1 MLGKTCYLTS
11 SHISL
16 QASHLKLGGDCLTFM
31 SPHILWPPS
40 LTHFSALTLFFYS
53 DTHSLSHL
61 LSDAILDRVT
71 WAPRLQM
78 EREKKWGSEVEERSD
93 VTSQRCWQHVLCSA
107 LANTM
112 PKKREIRPRS
122 SKQLPKHPRHE
133 SWGETAGGIQSAGP
147 SIQSSSF
154 HYAPTRPQRCTSQTS
169 SNTLQCEHTW
179 RNRKRVEKT
188 SIW

>member
-16 QASHLKLGGDCLTFM
+16 QASHLKTWWRLSYFYV
-31 SPHILWPPS
+31 PS
-40 LTHFSALTLFFYS
+40 HSVAPFSDAFLSSHPLFLLRHALTLPLAVWC
-53 DTHSLSHL
+53 DTRQGYMSPKAA
-61 LSDAILDRVT
+61 DGEGEE
-71 WAPRLQM
+71 M
-78 EREKKWGSEVEERSD
+78 SEVEERSD
-93 VTSQRCWQHVLCSA
+93 VTSQKCWQHVLCSA

-133 SWGETAGGIQSAGP
+133 SWGKTAGGIQSAGP

-154 HYAPTRPQRCTSQTS
+154 HYAEMHFTNKLKYSAVWAHMEKQ
-169 SNTLQCEHTW
+169 
-179 RNRKRVEKT
+179 KT
-188 SIW
+188 SW